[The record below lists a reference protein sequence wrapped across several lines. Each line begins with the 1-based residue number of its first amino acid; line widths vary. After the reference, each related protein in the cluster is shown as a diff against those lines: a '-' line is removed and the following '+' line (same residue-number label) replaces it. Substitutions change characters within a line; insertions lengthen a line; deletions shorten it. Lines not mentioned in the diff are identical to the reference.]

1 MDNFPADPH
10 DCVTMDAMTVLD
22 SSPYLDAAPSARR
35 APKPHRPWRDIRLLL
50 GVVLIA
56 ASIAGVWAVV
66 ALSRQTEPVL
76 VAAHRI
82 LPGQTVG
89 PADFRVADAAL
100 GESRDVYLTTAS
112 ALGDSSIAT
121 RTIGAGE
128 LIAKDAVAG
137 AQAVT
142 TTTVT
147 VHTGQD
153 VPSAVREGTDV
164 DVWAAAAREGGGFER
179 PEVIVPHAVVASV
192 TRDKGVMGG
201 ADAGVELVVPRDAV
215 AALLAAIANDAAL
228 SVVPNGSGR

>member
-1 MDNFPADPH
+1 MTALDP
-10 DCVTMDAMTVLD
+10 
-22 SSPYLDAAPSARR
+22 SPYLDAGPVRR

-50 GVVLIA
+50 GVVLIV

-66 ALSRQTEPVL
+66 ALSQQTQPVL

-89 PADFRVADAAL
+89 PADVKLADAAL
-100 GESRDVYLTTAS
+100 GESRDVYLTTTA
-112 ALGDSSIAT
+112 AVGASSIAT

-128 LIAKDAVAG
+128 LVAKDAVAG
-137 AQAVT
+137 AETAT

-147 VHTGQD
+147 VHTAQD
-153 VPSAVREGTDV
+153 VPSAVREGSDV
-164 DVWAAAAREGGGFER
+164 DVWAAAAREGGGFDR
-179 PEVIVPHAVVASV
+179 PEVIVPHATVASV

-201 ADAGVELVVPRDAV
+201 SDAGVELVVPRDDV
-215 AALLAAIANDAAL
+215 AAVLAAIANDAAL